1 MGNVYINLQWEEI
14 RMVMEKTLKNYICRT
29 NCKSTVGTVSE
40 LIYFSVKSI
49 QTSANK

>member
-1 MGNVYINLQWEEI
+1 M
-14 RMVMEKTLKNYICRT
+14 MEKTLRNYICGT
-29 NCKSTVGTVSE
+29 NRKSTVGTVSR